1 MDTNVN
7 TDGIIYLP
15 QSDTYKIRVGTRTI
29 EVLAWKLRR
38 TWSISRIEDIL
49 RGDNDKLK
57 NDLLDTII
65 LKAGGRLIHDSL
77 DDVKTNN
84 NEKLHS
90 SAWDSLA
97 RKLEQDDIIDALYRG
112 ALDPRD
118 TVVACMDLPKPT
130 PYYDP
135 NATPTI
141 YYNDRFPSMPAKN
154 IIDEAIKLLS
164 TKKNLY
170 ITKLAVDQTFEGFKI
185 LIRSDMPISQGV
197 DKTLMV
203 LIKHAAFDRAQRT
216 DIDKFAGL
224 KAKLDTDT
232 YIKLRIAFLLFE
244 ALKVDD
250 CNKQSIDSDIFK
262 VISSNVRHVVWGG
275 YNYE

>member
-1 MDTNVN
+1 MN

-15 QSDTYKIRVGTRTI
+15 QSDIYRIKVGKRLVEVKAQTLKQAHSI
-29 EVLAWKLRR
+29 EMVKAALRDGSDR
-38 TWSISRIEDIL
+38 F
-49 RGDNDKLK
+49 K
-57 NDLLDTII
+57 NDLLDHII
-65 LKAGGRLIHDSL
+65 RLGGKLV
-77 DDVKTNN
+77 DDPIVNN

-90 SAWDSLA
+90 SAWDSLY
-97 RKLEQDDIIDALYRG
+97 RQLEPNDPTDALYRG
-112 ALDPRD
+112 ALDPND

-141 YYNDRFPSMPAKN
+141 YYNDRFPSMPASS
-154 IIDEAIKLLS
+154 IIDEAIKLLNA
-164 TKKNLY
+164 KKNLY
-170 ITKLAVDQTFEGFKI
+170 MTKISVNQIFEGFKI

-203 LIKHAAFDRAQRT
+203 VIKHAAFDRAQRT

-250 CNKQSIDSDIFK
+250 CNKQSIDSELCEI
-262 VISSNVRHVVWGG
+262 ISSNVRHVVWGG
-275 YNYE
+275 CNCE

>member
-1 MDTNVN
+1 MN
-7 TDGIIYLP
+7 TDGITYIP
-15 QSDTYKIRVGTRTI
+15 QSDIYKIRVGKRLV
-29 EVLAWKLRR
+29 EVLAWQLKRA
-38 TWSISRIEDIL
+38 WSISRIEDIL
-49 RGDNDKLK
+49 NGNNDKLK
-57 NDLLDTII
+57 NDLLDSII

-77 DDVKTNN
+77 DNIKADNN
-84 NEKLHS
+84 VKLHE

-97 RKLEQDDIIDALYRG
+97 RKLEQADTIDALYRG
-112 ALDPRD
+112 ALDPND

-135 NATPTI
+135 SATPTI
-141 YYNDRFPSMPAKN
+141 YYNDRFPSMPARA
-154 IIDEAIKLLS
+154 IIDEAIKLLNA
-164 TKKNLY
+164 KKNLHM
-170 ITKLAVDQTFEGFKI
+170 TKVDVERIFDGFKI
-185 LIRSDMPISQGV
+185 LIRSDMPISQGA

-216 DIDKFAGL
+216 DIDMYAGL

-250 CNKQSIDSDIFK
+250 CNKQSIDSDIFE
-262 VISSNVRHVVWGG
+262 VISSNVR
-275 YNYE
+275 

>member
-1 MDTNVN
+1 MN
-7 TDGIIYLP
+7 TDEIIYVP
-15 QSDTYKIRVGTRTI
+15 QSDTYRIKVGTRTI

-57 NDLLDTII
+57 NDLLDTI
-65 LKAGGRLIHDSL
+65 LLNSGGRLIHDSL
-77 DDVKTNN
+77 DNVKADNN
-84 NEKLHS
+84 VKLHA

-97 RKLEQDDIIDALYRG
+97 KKLEQADQIDALYRG
-112 ALDPRD
+112 ALDPND
-118 TVVACMDLPKPT
+118 TMVACMDLPKPT

-135 NATPTI
+135 SATPTI
-141 YYNDRFPSMPAKN
+141 YYNNRFPSMPASS
-154 IIDEAIKLLS
+154 IIDEAIKLLN

-170 ITKLAVDQTFEGFKI
+170 MTKISVNQIFEGFKI
-185 LIRSDMPISQGV
+185 LIRSDMPISQGA

-203 LIKHAAFDRAQRT
+203 VIKHAAFDRAHRT

-250 CNKQSIDSDIFK
+250 CNKQSIDSELCEI
-262 VISSNVRHVVWGG
+262 ISSNVRYVVWGG
-275 YNYE
+275 YNCE

>member
-1 MDTNVN
+1 MDTDKI
-7 TDGIIYLP
+7 TYLS
-15 QSDTYKIRVGTRTI
+15 QSDTYRIRVGTRTI
-29 EVLAWKLRR
+29 EVDAWQLKR
-38 TWSISRIEDIL
+38 TWNISRIEDIL

-57 NDLLDTII
+57 NDLLDTI
-65 LKAGGRLIHDSL
+65 LLNSDGRLIHDSL
-77 DDVKTNN
+77 DNVKANN
-84 NEKLHS
+84 NVKLHS

-97 RKLEQDDIIDALYRG
+97 RKLEQADQIDALYRG
-112 ALDPRD
+112 PIDPRD

-141 YYNDRFPSMPAKN
+141 YYNDRFPSMPASS
-154 IIDEAIKLLS
+154 IIDEAIKLLNV
-164 TKKNLY
+164 KKNLHM
-170 ITKLAVDQTFEGFKI
+170 TKISVDQIFEGFKI
-185 LIRSDMPISQGV
+185 LIRSDMPISQGA

-203 LIKHAAFDRAQRT
+203 VIKHAAFDRAQRT

-224 KAKLDTDT
+224 KAKLDTDI

-250 CNKQSIDSDIFK
+250 YNKQSIDSELCEI
-262 VISSNVRHVVWGG
+262 ISSNVRHVVWGG
-275 YNYE
+275 YNCE

>member
-1 MDTNVN
+1 MDTDKI
-7 TDGIIYLP
+7 TYLS
-15 QSDTYKIRVGTRTI
+15 QSDTYRIKVDKRII
-29 EVLAWKLRR
+29 EVDAWQLKR
-38 TWSISRIEDIL
+38 TWNISRIEDIL

-57 NDLLDTII
+57 NDLLDTI
-65 LKAGGRLIHDSL
+65 LLNSGGRLIHDSL
-77 DDVKTNN
+77 DNVKANN
-84 NEKLHS
+84 NVKLHA

-97 RKLEQDDIIDALYRG
+97 RKLEQADQIDALYRG
-112 ALDPRD
+112 PIDPRD
-118 TVVACMDLPKPT
+118 AVVACMDLPKPT

-141 YYNDRFPSMPAKN
+141 YYNDRFPSMPART
-154 IIDEAIKLLS
+154 IIDEAIKLLNA
-164 TKKNLY
+164 KKNLY
-170 ITKLAVDQTFEGFKI
+170 MTKISVDQIFEGFKI
-185 LIRSDMPISQGV
+185 LIRSDMPISQGA

-203 LIKHAAFDRAQRT
+203 VIKHAAFDRAHST

-250 CNKQSIDSDIFK
+250 CNKQSIDSELCEI
-262 VISSNVRHVVWGG
+262 ISSNVRYVVWGG
-275 YNYE
+275 YNCE